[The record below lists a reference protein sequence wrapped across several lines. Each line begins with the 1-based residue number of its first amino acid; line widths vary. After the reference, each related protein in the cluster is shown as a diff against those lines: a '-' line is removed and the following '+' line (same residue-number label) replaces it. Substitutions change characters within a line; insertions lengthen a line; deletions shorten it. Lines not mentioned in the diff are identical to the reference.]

1 MKAAIYARVSTKDKG
16 QEVENQLR
24 QLREFA
30 ASQGW
35 TIYREFM
42 DRETGATDDRDEFQS
57 MFRDASQHKF
67 DVLLFWALDRLSREG
82 VLETFQH
89 LNRLTTYG
97 VGYRSFTE
105 QYFDSCGIFKDAVI
119 AIIATVAKQERVR
132 ISQRV
137 KAGLE
142 TASRAFQKRS
152 GRRPFHNPSPSLRS
166 RRLISDDLCA
176 FQNWRG
182 SFQQTDDFGKGGS
195 GSLQRW
201 ELALSI
207 ALPSTVPKF
216 GKSFL
221 SARLKRRSLLTR
233 SIKSIDFACSAD
245 PPASPNL
252 RGPTE
257 PASVPSPIKNPAIPY
272 GR

>member
-1 MKAAIYARVSTKDKG
+1 MRVAIYARVSTKDKG

-35 TIYREFM
+35 TIYREFV
-42 DRETGATDDRDEFQS
+42 DRETGSTDDRDEFQS

-82 VLETFQH
+82 VLETLQH

-142 TASRAFQKRS
+142 TARAKGKQLGRPKKILDTKRIAM
-152 GRRPFHNPSPSLRS
+152 LRAQGVGWK
-166 RRLISDDLCA
+166 RIAAEMEVGVGTIYRVALD
-176 FQNWRG
+176 G
-182 SFQQTDDFGKGGS
+182 SKIREKVF
-195 GSLQRW
+195 
-201 ELALSI
+201 
-207 ALPSTVPKF
+207 
-216 GKSFL
+216 
-221 SARLKRRSLLTR
+221 
-233 SIKSIDFACSAD
+233 
-245 PPASPNL
+245 
-252 RGPTE
+252 
-257 PASVPSPIKNPAIPY
+257 
-272 GR
+272 